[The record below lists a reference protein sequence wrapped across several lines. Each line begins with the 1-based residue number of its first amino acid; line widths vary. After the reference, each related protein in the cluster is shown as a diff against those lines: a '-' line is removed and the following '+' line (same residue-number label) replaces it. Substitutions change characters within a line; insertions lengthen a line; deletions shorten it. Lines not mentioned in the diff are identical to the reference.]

1 MDNFEDI
8 RPFTPEEV
16 PAAVQELMKEEYFQK
31 AASHVVPDL
40 NLFLKQ
46 FATIKTTDEF
56 QEKALFPLLK
66 WLISVVSDTF
76 EGSGFSNIE
85 LDKAYT
91 YVSNHRDILTDATF
105 LSLLLTKNGIESPEM
120 ALGDNLLVY
129 PWMKTLV
136 RLTKGITVY
145 RNLPLKRTL
154 QEAHRLSGYINYAL
168 REKGSSVWIAQREGR
183 AKNSDDRTQES
194 VLKMLVLEGGG
205 NMRSNVMALNI
216 VPVSISY
223 EYDACDYLKAREF
236 QLKRDDSEFK
246 KSPKDDMDSMKTGL
260 MSRKGKINF
269 VIAKPINEKVAALPE
284 DISKAEFYTAVANII
299 DESIHEGYVLYPIN
313 YVAYDLLNGTE
324 CFVENYTAEE
334 KDKFTKYVDG
344 QIAKIQDLPSPDY
357 NFLREKILEMY
368 ANPLKNKL
376 KI

>member
-105 LSLLLTKNGIESPEM
+105 LSLLLTKNGIKSPEM

-136 RLTKGITVY
+136 RITKGITVY

-154 QEAHRLSGYINYAL
+154 QEAHRLSGYINYAI

-183 AKNSDDRTQES
+183 AKDSDDRTQES

-205 NMRSNVMALNI
+205 DMRSNVMALNI

-236 QLKRDDSEFK
+236 QLKRDNSEFK
-246 KSPKDDMDSMKTGL
+246 KSSKDDMDSMKTGL

-324 CFVENYTAEE
+324 RFVENYTTEE
-334 KDKFTKYVDG
+334 KDNFARYVDG

-357 NFLREKILEMY
+357 NFLRERILEMY

>member
-105 LSLLLTKNGIESPEM
+105 LSLLLTKNGIKSPEM

-136 RLTKGITVY
+136 RITKGITVY

-154 QEAHRLSGYINYAL
+154 QEAHRLSGYINYAI

-205 NMRSNVMALNI
+205 DMRSNVMALNI

-236 QLKRDDSEFK
+236 QLKRDNSEFK

-313 YVAYDLLNGTE
+313 YAAYDLLNGTE
-324 CFVENYTAEE
+324 RFVGNYTAEE
-334 KDKFTKYVDG
+334 KDNFARYVDG

>member
-40 NLFLKQ
+40 NLFLQQ
-46 FATIKTTDEF
+46 FATIKTTDDF

-85 LDKAYT
+85 LNKAYT

-154 QEAHRLSGYINYAL
+154 QEAHRLSGYINYAIQ
-168 REKGSSVWIAQREGR
+168 EKGSSVWIAQREGR

-194 VLKMLVLEGGG
+194 VLKMLVLEGRGDI
-205 NMRSNVMALNI
+205 RSNVMALNI

-236 QLKRDDSEFK
+236 QLKRDNSEFK

-284 DISKAEFYTAVANII
+284 DISKAEFYAAVANII

-313 YVAYDLLNGTE
+313 YAAYDLLNGTE
-324 CFVENYTAEE
+324 RFVENYTAEE
-334 KDKFTKYVDG
+334 KDNFARYVDG

>member
-66 WLISVVSDTF
+66 WLISIVADTF

-205 NMRSNVMALNI
+205 DMRSNVMALNI

-324 CFVENYTAEE
+324 RFAENYTAEE
-334 KDKFTKYVDG
+334 KYKFAKYVDG